1 MTTTGLWQRA
11 YVIYNSIDII
21 DQLCTKVWSLPIMN
35 FSVRVHP
42 LNLSSADMKE
52 RNAYTLKLS
61 GLSKGSI
68 QLDLDF
74 IIQDTNAK
82 SYYIPRSAISFVICH
97 LPPRYSLVPFTP
109 LYRRPTPRR
118 P

>member
-1 MTTTGLWQRA
+1 
-11 YVIYNSIDII
+11 
-21 DQLCTKVWSLPIMN
+21 MN

-82 SYYIPRSAISFVICH
+82 SYYIPRSAKSYAPLPFALLQFDSDDRAHTAYDKSFFIKG
-97 LPPRYSLVPFTP
+97 
-109 LYRRPTPRR
+109 
-118 P
+118 